1 MNPSLDDARWRFDR
15 KDSDFVSHGTRC
27 AGWLYR
33 PEGIPKPPVVVMAH
47 GFAAERSFR
56 LTAFAERFVEK
67 GIAAFA
73 FDYRNFG
80 DSDGEP
86 RNLVSPK
93 RHIQDWK
100 SAIDH
105 VRKLQDIN
113 GDRIALWGSSFSGGH
128 VLVAAAR
135 DPGVSAVIS
144 QVPFVDGADFAKHMG
159 PKYVAQAIWAGLRDL
174 LQMVT
179 FRGRYKVPVVG
190 RPDVFAVL
198 NTPDSKAGYLAL
210 VPEDSKWKNEC
221 PAAFLLT
228 CAFYR
233 PTTFAKDVRCP
244 ALVILAEKDSV
255 ISPESVIKAADKMRN
270 SEVVSL
276 AIGHFDIYFG
286 KHFEEVVQKQIGFLK
301 KHLTSMG
308 REGTG
313 REGTSMK

>member
-1 MNPSLDDARWRFDR
+1 MKPFLDNARKTFDR
-15 KDSDFVSHGTRC
+15 KDSDFISHGTRC
-27 AGWLYR
+27 SGWLYR
-33 PEGIPKPPVVVMAH
+33 PDGILKPPVVVMAH
-47 GFAAERSFR
+47 GLAAERSFG
-56 LTAFAERFVEK
+56 LTAFAERFVEN
-67 GIAAFA
+67 AMAVFA

-105 VRKLQDIN
+105 VRKLEGIDRE
-113 GDRIALWGSSFSGGH
+113 RIALWGSSFSGGH
-128 VLVAAAR
+128 IMVIAAR
-135 DPGVSAVIS
+135 DPGISAIIS
-144 QVPFVDGADFAKHMG
+144 QVPFVDGADFARHMG
-159 PKYVAQAIWAGLRDL
+159 LKYLVQASWAGLKDV

-190 RPDVFAVL
+190 GPDVFAVL

-210 VPEDSKWKNEC
+210 VPQESKWKNEC

-233 PTTFAKDVRCP
+233 PTTFAKDVGCP
-244 ALVILAEKDSV
+244 ALVVLAEKDSLV
-255 ISPESVIKAADKMRN
+255 SPESVKKAADKMKN

-286 KHFEEVVQKQIGFLK
+286 KHYEEAVRRQVDFLK
-301 KHLTSMG
+301 KHLTG
-308 REGTG
+308 AV
-313 REGTSMK
+313 